1 MLGHD
6 FNSWG
11 VEARRGSIPPLR
23 RPAACHAG
31 VSWWIACPGSRCT
44 TVPAALRPA
53 CTCGHGLV
61 GGRHH
66 HHHWHMPTATLT
78 CQCGRGE
85 SGWCS
90 DMTSTHGV
98 WRHAGVRFLL
108 SGGLPHAV
116 RAFLGGLLSPSPA
129 ARLRPRLF
137 APPVH
142 VVMGRSGAAATT
154 STGTCRL
161 PFWLFSVAGVSRA
174 GAWT

>member
-1 MLGHD
+1 MVLGHD

-11 VEARRGSIPPLR
+11 VETRRGSIPPLR

-44 TVPAALRPA
+44 TAPAALRPA

-66 HHHWHMPTATLT
+66 HHWNMPTATLT
-78 CQCGRGE
+78 FQCGRGE

-98 WRHAGVRFLL
+98 WRHTGVQFLL
-108 SGGLPHAV
+108 SG
-116 RAFLGGLLSPSPA
+116 AFLMLACVFGPQHVNTGSQWSVWCRTTA
-129 ARLRPRLF
+129 DKT
-137 APPVH
+137 
-142 VVMGRSGAAATT
+142 VVM
-154 STGTCRL
+154 CRIEA
-161 PFWLFSVAGVSRA
+161 PWLLCCTF
-174 GAWT
+174 